1 MMDYYK
7 LRSIISCTFAILIIV
22 IVSLL
27 MSTRCSSSNEEFRVV
42 KVGNVYSIEYL
53 NIYGHWISNYYDEL
67 TDEGYVIIN
76 GELIR
81 IQKYYTNPEEAIK
94 DVNWIRLHLHNSD
107 SKEDYSVV
115 YE

>member
-1 MMDYYK
+1 MIDNK
-7 LRSIISCTFAILIIV
+7 LRDIISYVFAVLIVI

-27 MSTRCSSSNEEFRVV
+27 MSTRCSSKNEEFRVV

-53 NIYGHWISNYYDEL
+53 NIYGQWNSNYYEL

-76 GELIR
+76 GEPIR
-81 IQKYYTNPEEAIK
+81 IQKYYTNPNDAIK
-94 DVNWIRLHLHNSD
+94 DVKWIRKHLRNSD
-107 SKEDYSVV
+107 SKKEYSVV